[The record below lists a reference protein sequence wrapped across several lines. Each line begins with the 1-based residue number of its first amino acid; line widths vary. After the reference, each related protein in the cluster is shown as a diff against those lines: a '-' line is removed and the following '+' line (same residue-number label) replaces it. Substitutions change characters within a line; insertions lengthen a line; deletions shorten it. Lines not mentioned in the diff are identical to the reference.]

1 MVGCFVLVNVSFNF
15 FFFFLTPMLH
25 VNKINNEKEQI
36 CGRSLTVRLTELVS
50 LLVFMKVYHDSKT
63 WRLCVCFS
71 TVAVKTPAENKCDG
85 KFNDLSVQQVYEHQ
99 LHADNKS
106 FLIFNFNF
114 GHFSSS
120 GMNPFGKR
128 AQSTTM
134 PSTSYHQTTSTKPQI
149 SKLFL
154 SDR

>member
-1 MVGCFVLVNVSFNF
+1 MNVSFNF

-114 GHFSSS
+114 EIWAFFFIRHE
-120 GMNPFGKR
+120 PLWK
-128 AQSTTM
+128 ASTVTR
-134 PSTSYHQTTSTKPQI
+134 PQI